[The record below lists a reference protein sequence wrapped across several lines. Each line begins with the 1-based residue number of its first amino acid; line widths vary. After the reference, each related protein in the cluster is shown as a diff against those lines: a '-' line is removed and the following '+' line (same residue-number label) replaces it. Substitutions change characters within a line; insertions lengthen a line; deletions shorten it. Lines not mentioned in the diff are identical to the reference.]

1 MARIADRRRPGFALP
16 ATLAFAGVLAVAA
29 VTAFTPADTG
39 LDEQRAAQRALD
51 AYALAQGGL
60 ERFLAERASLVGT
73 GAPASDEA
81 VRIDGAAGF
90 ADITLSRVRPTVGGT
105 PALFLVR
112 SVGTVPGARG
122 PLAQHTVSQLARWRA
137 GTLAL
142 AAAWTTMR
150 VEAPITSRVD
160 GADRCGAATARAA
173 VASAPDFAGLDWR
186 GLVEGTA
193 LARGAARQ
201 ASELPR
207 YSTPEAWPIIRH
219 DGDHDLAVSGQ
230 GTLIVTGDLRIS
242 GGHEWRGLILAGGRV
257 ALMRGAR
264 VHGAVVTGLNERLG
278 VAPTAPDVID
288 ARARVRFDSC
298 DLTRATDAFGT
309 LELVPNTWVDG

>member
-1 MARIADRRRPGFALP
+1 MARTADRRRHGFALP
-16 ATLAFAGVLAVAA
+16 AALAFAGVLAVAA
-29 VTAFTPADTG
+29 MTAFRPADTRF
-39 LDEQRAAQRALD
+39 DEQRAAQRALD

-73 GAPASDEA
+73 GAPAADES

-90 ADITLSRVRPTVGGT
+90 ADVTLSRVRPTTGGA
-105 PALFLVR
+105 PALYLVR
-112 SVGTVPGARG
+112 AVGTVPGARR

-137 GTLAL
+137 GAL
-142 AAAWTTMR
+142 GVPAAWTTVR
-150 VEAPITSRVD
+150 AEAPVTDRVD
-160 GADRCGAATARAA
+160 GADRCGAATALAA
-173 VASAPDFAGLDWR
+173 VASAPDFAALDWR

-193 LARGAARQ
+193 LARGAARP

-207 YSTPEAWPIIRH
+207 YSTRGAWPIIRH

-257 ALMRGAR
+257 QLLRGAR
-264 VHGAVVTGLNERLG
+264 VRGAVVTGLNERLG

-298 DLTRATDAFGT
+298 DLTRAADAFGT